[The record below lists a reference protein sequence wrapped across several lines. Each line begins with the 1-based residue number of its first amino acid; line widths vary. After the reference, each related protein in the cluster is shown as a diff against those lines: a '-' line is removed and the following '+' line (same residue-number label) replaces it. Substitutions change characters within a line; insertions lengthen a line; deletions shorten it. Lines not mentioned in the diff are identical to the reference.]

1 MKTKRYYFGYL
12 LLVFW
17 TFLGFLSCNPDQKEM
32 QAIDKPAELND
43 KLEWFHEA
51 KFGLFIHW
59 GLYAVPAGEW
69 KGKTGYGE
77 WIHYGANIPG
87 KEYVKFAEQFNPSKF
102 NAEEWVSVAKNAGM
116 KYIVITT
123 KHHEGFGMYD
133 SKLTDYDI
141 VDASPYKKD
150 PMKALAAE
158 CKKQGLKLC
167 FYYSVKDWH
176 HENYPIEYTYFSK
189 NHPDGFLGFPEKN
202 KPDYPKYFAYLQGQ
216 VKELLTNYGPV
227 GIIWFDWYGSAFDR
241 GQTENL
247 AMAKQ
252 LVDSIH
258 KWQPACLINNRLG
271 GIGADYGTPE
281 QEIPDGVQK
290 QAFEVC
296 MTLNSHW
303 GYNKNDNNWK
313 SVEEV
318 IYNICDIASKGGNYL
333 LNIGPTAEGVF
344 PDRSKDILDGVGK
357 WMEVNGDAIYNT
369 TSAGVSVRWNPDVEM
384 ITAKTGA
391 YYLHIF
397 KYPEDN
403 KVYLNDFEEK
413 VKTIYFLADQTK
425 TPLKFDSHPHGI
437 MIHVPDEAQDPI
449 NTVIVVNY

>member
-1 MKTKRYYFGYL
+1 METRKHSLSASL
-12 LLVFW
+12 LILW
-17 TFLGFLSCNPDQKEM
+17 SIISILPCKSDARDIKENK
-32 QAIDKPAELND
+32 APGESNN
-43 KLEWFHEA
+43 KLDWFHEA

-59 GLYAVPAGEW
+59 GLYAVPAGAWE
-69 KGKTGYGE
+69 GKTGYGE
-77 WIHYGANIPG
+77 WIQYGAGIPG
-87 KEYVKFAEQFNPSKF
+87 AVYEKFASQFNPSNF

-116 KYIVITT
+116 KYIVITS
-123 KHHEGFGMYD
+123 KHHEGFCMYD

-141 VDASPYKKD
+141 VDATPYKKD
-150 PMKALAAE
+150 PMKELAAE
-158 CKKQGLKLC
+158 CRRQGIKLC

-189 NHPDGFLGFPEKN
+189 AHPDGFLGFPEKN
-202 KPDYPKYFAYLQGQ
+202 KPDYRKYFSYMQDQ

-227 GIIWFDWYGSAFDR
+227 GIIWFDWYGSALNP
-241 GQTENL
+241 GQTENR

-258 KWQPACLINNRLG
+258 KWQPSCLINNRLG

-296 MTLNSHW
+296 MTLNNHW

-313 SVEEV
+313 RTDEV

-333 LNIGPTAEGVF
+333 LNIGPTALGEF
-344 PDRSKDILDGVGK
+344 PEKSKEILKGVGK
-357 WMEVNGDAIYNT
+357 WMQMNGEAIYNT
-369 TSAGVSVRWNPDVEM
+369 TSSRVSVRWNPDVEM
-384 ITAKTGA
+384 ITRKPGT

-403 KVYLNDFEEK
+403 RVYLNDFKEN
-413 VKTIYFLADQTK
+413 VKTVYFLADKEKQ
-425 TPLKFDSHPHGI
+425 PLKFDIHPEGI
-437 MIHVPDEAQDPI
+437 MIHVPDEPVDEI
-449 NTVIVVNY
+449 NTVIVVKY

>member
-1 MKTKRYYFGYL
+1 METLKDYL
-12 LLVFW
+12 QNSFLILLIPFCII
-17 TFLGFLSCNPDQKEM
+17 SCKVREKE
-32 QAIDKPAELND
+32 IDEVNVPSKSNN

-59 GLYAVPAGEW
+59 GLYAIPAGEW

-87 KEYVKFAEQFNPSKF
+87 EEYVKFASQFNPTNF
-102 NAEEWVSVAKNAGM
+102 NAEEWVSVAKQAGM
-116 KYIVITT
+116 KYIVITS
-123 KHHEGFGMYD
+123 KHHEGFCMYD
-133 SKLTDYDI
+133 SKLTEYDI
-141 VDASPYKKD
+141 IDATPYKKD
-150 PMKALAAE
+150 PMKELAAE

-189 NHPDGFLGFPEKN
+189 KHPDGFLGFPKKS
-202 KPDYPKYFAYLQGQ
+202 KPDYRKYFSYLQGQ
-216 VKELLTNYGPV
+216 VKELLKNYGPV
-227 GIIWFDWYGSAFDR
+227 GIIWFDWYGSALNK
-241 GQTENL
+241 GQTENH

-296 MTLNSHW
+296 MTLNNHW

-313 SVEEV
+313 SREEV
-318 IYNICDIASKGGNYL
+318 IFNICDIASKGGNYL
-333 LNIGPTAEGVF
+333 LNIGPTSLGEF
-344 PDRSKDILDGVGK
+344 PEKSKEVLKGVGK
-357 WMEVNGDAIYNT
+357 WMEINGDAIYNT
-369 TSAGVSVRWNPDVEM
+369 TSSTISVRWNPDVDM
-384 ITAKTGA
+384 ITQKPGTH
-391 YYLHIF
+391 YLHIF
-397 KYPEDN
+397 KYPRDN
-403 KVYLNDFEEK
+403 KVYLNDFEEN
-413 VKTIYFLADQTK
+413 VKTAYFLADPSK
-425 TPLKFDSHPHGI
+425 ESLKIDSHPHGI
-437 MIHVPDEAQDPI
+437 MIHVPDDPIDPI
-449 NTVIVVNY
+449 NSIIVVKY